1 MENLTIPEIVLA
13 AQEGSEQAYQ
23 YLVSGFGP
31 GLLGYFYRNTG
42 NHSEAEDLLG
52 EVFLRVVRGLPSYKE
67 QERFEIWVYRM
78 ARHLLIDYW
87 RKQKIRYSGD
97 DWLLEQET
105 VEDAISRTV
114 TRETD
119 DELQKAIGKLSPE
132 QREVILMRYF
142 SGLSFSEIS
151 KINGTPMGTVL
162 ARAHRGL
169 GKLREILGG
178 SRQVGNK
185 EAAVTATAKQMR

>member
-1 MENLTIPEIVLA
+1 MPEIVLA
-13 AQEGSEQAYQ
+13 AREGSEQAYQ
-23 YLVSGFGP
+23 YLVSSLGP

-42 NHSEAEDLLG
+42 NRAEAEDLLQ
-52 EVFLRVVRGLPSYKE
+52 EIFLRVVRGLPKYKE

-87 RKQKIRYSGD
+87 RKRKIRYSGD
-97 DWLLEQET
+97 EWMLEQEI
-105 VEDAISRTV
+105 VGDALSRAV
-114 TRETD
+114 ACETG

-142 SGLSFSEIS
+142 SDLSFDEIS
-151 KINGTPMGTVL
+151 KINGSPMGTVL

-178 SRQVGNK
+178 SRLVGRK
-185 EAAVTATAKQMR
+185 EAAVPATAKHKR